1 MPRCSRSSCGFIG
14 GLPAPGLCT
23 RGVLAPRLF
32 LFLVGLLAA
41 VAPSPAAA
49 QPVVG
54 FVVEEGTGLPVA
66 GAMVM
71 LFEDGGG
78 RIDRMLTDAAGR
90 FVLRASLPGLHYV
103 TVERIGYA
111 NQTSGR
117 FEPGFRQDPM
127 IFEVPVEPVELRRLN
142 VAAGRRC
149 EVRPEEGRVTAQVWE
164 EVRKALAAEAWT
176 REVGLY
182 RYTLLRFERS
192 LDRDAENVVSD
203 LSQLSDDRD
212 AAFSSV
218 AVETLAERG
227 FVQAEGDTATVYY
240 APDAEA
246 LLSDPFLDTHCFGV
260 TDEAEGLIG
269 LTFEPIEGR
278 RVPDIVGV
286 LWLNETTAEL
296 DRLVYRYVN
305 LLRSRE
311 IGEPGGEVYF
321 ARLPNGAWIV
331 RQWRIRMPML
341 DVVGRR
347 IRRSGYRE
355 EGGFTDAI
363 KDARGRTVLDSR
375 SASVFGVLIDSVGTG
390 PPDVPMGLEIAGTG
404 RLTVTDA
411 DGSFLFSGLPSGTQ
425 SVRVLAPR
433 FARWGIAVPETSVEA
448 ERGEVAYV
456 RLRVPS
462 MDDVLAH
469 SCGGAPR
476 PDGTANVL
484 GRIVAA
490 SGASLSGLRVEAAW
504 PAATGY
510 APAPTSAPLPR
521 DGEAGPVWAPG
532 RDGHYATV
540 ETATD
545 ERRLFLLCDVPHGSR
560 LRVAVFGA
568 VGDGAAPLA
577 LTTLFVPPDRGAVVE
592 TLNIVF

>member
-1 MPRCSRSSCGFIG
+1 MT
-14 GLPAPGLCT
+14 L
-23 RGVLAPRLF
+23 LAPRSRRTRGLRAPRL

-41 VAPSPAAA
+41 VAPSPATA

-54 FVVEEGTGLPVA
+54 IVVEEGTGLPVA

-71 LFEDGGG
+71 LFEDGGA

-90 FVLRASLPGLHYV
+90 FSLQARRPGPHYV
-103 TVERIGYA
+103 TVERIGY
-111 NQTSGR
+111 TDRISDR
-117 FEPGFRQDPM
+117 FAPAPGQDLM
-127 IFEVPVEPVELRRLN
+127 VIQVPVEPVQLRRLA
-142 VAAGRRC
+142 VAAGPRC

-176 REVGLY
+176 REAGLY
-182 RYTLLRFERS
+182 RYTLLRFERT

-203 LSQLSDDRD
+203 LSQVSDDRD
-212 AAFSSV
+212 AAFASV
-218 AVETLAERG
+218 AIETLAERG

-260 TDEAEGLIG
+260 TDEAEGMIG
-269 LTFEPIEGR
+269 LTFEPIQGR
-278 RVPDIVGV
+278 QVPDIVGV
-286 LWLNETTAEL
+286 LWLDEATAEL

-341 DVVGRR
+341 DVVRRR

-355 EGGFTDAI
+355 EGGVTDAI
-363 KDARGRTVLDSR
+363 TDARGRTVLDAR

-390 PPDVPMGLEIAGTG
+390 PPEAPTGLEIAGTS
-404 RLTVTDA
+404 RLTVTDS
-411 DGSFLFSGLPSGTQ
+411 DGSFLFSGLPPGTQ
-425 SVRVLAPR
+425 SVRVLSPR
-433 FARWGIAVPETSVEA
+433 FARWGIAVPETAVEA
-448 ERGEVAYV
+448 ELGEVAYV

-476 PDGTANVL
+476 PEGTADVM

-490 SGASLSGLRVEAAW
+490 SGAAPGGLRVEAAW

-510 APAPTSAPLPR
+510 TPAPSAAPLRR
-521 DGEAGPVWAPG
+521 DGEAGPAWERG

-540 ETATD
+540 RTATD
-545 ERRLFLLCDVPHGSR
+545 ERGLFLLCDVPHGSR
-560 LRVAVFGA
+560 LRVTVAGPADGGA
-568 VGDGAAPLA
+568 SGAAPLRV
-577 LTTLFVPPDRGAVVE
+577 TTLFVPPGRGAVAE
-592 TLNIVF
+592 TLVVSTGHDTL